1 MRKEK
6 ENKEGRNKEG
16 KKEEREGRRKERGR
30 EGKIKHYG
38 TTPLHYIFF
47 YIVK

>member
-1 MRKEK
+1 VR
-6 ENKEGRNKEG
+6 KEGREG
-16 KKEEREGRRKERGR
+16 RRKGEREGRRKERGR